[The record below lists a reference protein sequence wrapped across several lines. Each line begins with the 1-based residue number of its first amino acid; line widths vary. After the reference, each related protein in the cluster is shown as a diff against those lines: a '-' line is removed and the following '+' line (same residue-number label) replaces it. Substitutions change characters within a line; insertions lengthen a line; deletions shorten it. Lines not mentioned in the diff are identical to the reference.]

1 LFMADPCNDDVVE
14 VPVETPARGSPMIGG
29 TSGDPTILKALAAKV
44 ATAVLR
50 KLRKEERLQK
60 EAASAERKRLQQCQP
75 VENASKKRERE
86 NESIQAYFASTRNF
100 DAANKP
106 PAPTSSLSSI
116 MSHSNPAACIA
127 TGNQQSTKELDG
139 INVVAAETREILD
152 LTGKTASVGAT
163 SAASSNGS
171 SSSDVEVLG
180 SMTPLFSVSS
190 DSTMPCLSEDNP
202 DWHIFHNVP
211 AHGSMQ
217 EEIEDDENMDLPP
230 PPKKSKKNYELTR
243 KFQIDWSARTPW
255 TEMILTADGLL
266 HMVKCTIC
274 SAVRGRPMI
283 MGPKWDTINRHSRR
297 ICHIKNMELYDARRP
312 SIVLQQIQGCTT
324 LESRKKVHF
333 VNFIFKFIWILFS
346 L

>member
-1 LFMADPCNDDVVE
+1 MADPCNDDVVE

-127 TGNQQSTKELDG
+127 TGNQQSTSFRCQAIRPCLACQRIIRTG
-139 INVVAAETREILD
+139 I
-152 LTGKTASVGAT
+152 
-163 SAASSNGS
+163 
-171 SSSDVEVLG
+171 
-180 SMTPLFSVSS
+180 F
-190 DSTMPCLSEDNP
+190 STMCQPMVRCR
-202 DWHIFHNVP
+202 
-211 AHGSMQ
+211 
-217 EEIEDDENMDLPP
+217 
-230 PPKKSKKNYELTR
+230 KKSKMTR
-243 KFQIDWSARTPW
+243 TWICP
-255 TEMILTADGLL
+255 LL
-266 HMVKCTIC
+266 RRR
-274 SAVRGRPMI
+274 A
-283 MGPKWDTINRHSRR
+283 RR
-297 ICHIKNMELYDARRP
+297 IMNSLA
-312 SIVLQQIQGCTT
+312 S
-324 LESRKKVHF
+324 SRL
-333 VNFIFKFIWILFS
+333 IGQRGPPGQR
-346 L
+346 